1 VLEVAHQ
8 LFYWRGI
15 RATGVDLIAAEA
27 GVAATAL
34 YRVFSGK
41 DDLVA
46 AYLRRAGEGY
56 REWFEAAVTAGG
68 SSPRDR
74 ILAVIDALTEQT
86 RPEQCRGCPFLMAL
100 AEFPEPEHPARL
112 AALEIKAWVR
122 RRWGELADELTA
134 SRAADELTPSRA
146 ADELADH
153 LALLMEG
160 VYASTQAHGH
170 LGPARRAR
178 SLAAA
183 LLGPPGAL
191 TSTHPPLDTEHPG
204 IAVSGLEGAD
214 GTGDDQD

>member
-27 GVAATAL
+27 GVAATSL

-56 REWFEAAVTAGG
+56 REWFEAAVAAGG

-74 ILAVIDALTEQT
+74 ILAVFDALTEQT
-86 RPEQCRGCPFLMAL
+86 RPVQCRGCPFLMAL
-100 AEFPEPEHPARL
+100 AEFPEPEHPARV

-122 RRWGELADELTA
+122 RRWGELAEELTP
-134 SRAADELTPSRA
+134 SGAADELG
-146 ADELADH
+146 DH

-183 LLGPPGAL
+183 LLGPPTGPL
-191 TSTHPPLDTEHPG
+191 TATHPPLGTEHPA
-204 IAVSGLEGAD
+204 ISVSGLEGTD
-214 GTGDDQD
+214 GAGDDQD